1 MKNHITYFTGYGI
14 KTVISKTFPLFHS
27 SFRNALDKTAQV
39 SCVIT
44 CLNGYVIT
52 VITKWFNN
60 KFLYLRCI
68 MVMRTCSLS
77 GEENEFNFF
86 WLNWIKI
93 LRQNIYRLS
102 SFFPKNINLNWLH
115 QQKCENSFEST
126 NKNKTNNRLPR
137 WLCTKVIS

>member
-68 MVMRTCSLS
+68 MVMRTCD
-77 GEENEFNFF
+77 E
-86 WLNWIKI
+86 W
-93 LRQNIYRLS
+93 
-102 SFFPKNINLNWLH
+102 
-115 QQKCENSFEST
+115 
-126 NKNKTNNRLPR
+126 
-137 WLCTKVIS
+137 